1 MRTALLSVAAAL
13 VLTCT
18 HSVSSFAQHDDED
31 SYRAP
36 NGDGYRMQYRGD
48 NDERSEDRRDNGNSD
63 RRRDRWREMVLMMRR
78 EGGARF
84 HFSRGDAQIDIRCPQ
99 NETLQNC
106 VQAASQL
113 IDKVHGLT
121 PGPSESRQGP
131 TPSPDS
137 H

>member
-1 MRTALLSVAAAL
+1 LSGGRFLPLHNMTMTPIGHQTEMGVACITGETA
-13 VLTCT
+13 T
-18 HSVSSFAQHDDED
+18 
-31 SYRAP
+31 
-36 NGDGYRMQYRGD
+36 N
-48 NDERSEDRRDNGNSD
+48 DRRTGKIMDID
-63 RRRDRWREMVLMMRR
+63 RGRDRWRDMGSMTRR

-84 HFSRGDAQIDIRCPQ
+84 QFSRGDAHIDIICPQ

-113 IDKVHGLT
+113 IDKVHSLT

-131 TPSPDS
+131 TPSPDN